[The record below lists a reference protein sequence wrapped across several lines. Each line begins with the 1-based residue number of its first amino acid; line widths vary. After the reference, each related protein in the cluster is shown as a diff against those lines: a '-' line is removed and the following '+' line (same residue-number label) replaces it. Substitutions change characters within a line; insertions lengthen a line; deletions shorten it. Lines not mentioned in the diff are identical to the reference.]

1 MDYEVASATK
11 TVEYLK
17 KALEQNEKHME
28 LAVSQF
34 ESEKLVG
41 EAIVA
46 ELNRQHDREIERRI
60 RAENE
65 LEKVNREITDMKRI
79 AS

>member
-1 MDYEVASATK
+1 MDHVNK

-17 KALEQNEKHME
+17 KALEQNEMLTEQACKE
-28 LAVSQF
+28 F

-46 ELNRQHDREIERRI
+46 ELSRQHDKEVERRVE
-60 RAENE
+60 AENE
-65 LEKVNREITDMKRI
+65 LEKVNREIADMERF
-79 AS
+79 AC